1 MASPQSLNPPEK
13 ESMVTSVT
21 QKAQEEE
28 EEDDEDEE
36 TGQKFEFDDSEDE
49 QNTVENS
56 VENKESGTPH
66 VEAEHSE
73 NTNGSTATNAL
84 YCQAMKR
91 NQQAV
96 NGGIPAGLEDQN
108 IPTHPCTTNSEMVAR
123 QSPDG
128 SSVSAEPQVA
138 DEQASFWK
146 RNNIYEGSH
155 FEPECLYASIQKS
168 PHKHAQ
174 TAPVHSREWFS
185 VVSELTLRLHKGLA
199 PQGKAVPE
207 SDENSPSEQLK
218 QNSAP
223 PARSEVIY
231 DDVPCENITPPDA
244 VDDVIYEE
252 VQRSGESGLIDNGWG
267 SSEFESYDEQS
278 DSETKQPTR
287 NKISPDVR
295 RLKQRCV
302 QTRRELAMR
311 LGARDVGQL
320 KQNYDIKVQQLMK
333 AARNGTKDG
342 LEKTKIAMMRK
353 VSFLSKKDCTD
364 DTEED
369 SGYLDVT
376 VSELK
381 HPPPQLSPMPEGLS
395 SQQVVRRHILGSI
408 IQSERSYLDSL
419 KRILLEY
426 KKPLMEAEPRI
437 LSLKKVQ
444 PIFYRLKEILQCH
457 SMFQI
462 ALASRVAEWDNTEK
476 IGDLFVASFSKS
488 MVLDV
493 YSDYV
498 NNFTNAMALI
508 KKACMSK
515 PAFLE
520 FLKKKQAA
528 STDRITLYGLM
539 VKPIQRFPQFILLLQ
554 DMLKNTPVGH
564 QDRLPLQLALTELE
578 TLAEKLN
585 EQKRLAEQLAEI
597 QQLTRSVSD
606 RNLSKQL
613 NSDQKQ
619 LILSETLI
627 ETVYGEKGQVLKS
640 KERKVFLLNDMLIC
654 ANINVKG
661 PPDISSLV
669 PIGPKYAVKWSAPLL
684 QVQVVEVGQETPQRK
699 DSIYQQIGSK
709 RLSSTNSQGK
719 LFLGPPRLYQ
729 DLQELQHD
737 LSVVEEVTLLVGTL
751 QGSYQNLNTTVGQD
765 WCMALQRL
773 IRIKEDEIQCANKCR
788 LRLMVPGKPDKS
800 GRPVSF
806 TVVFST
812 PSPISKISWVNR
824 LHLAKIALRE
834 ENLPGWVC
842 VEDDEKTKPPFWC
855 PLLACRLPVFT
866 PKMQDLKLQ
875 AALYN
880 PVHCSLLG
888 FSAASTSLPQGYLW
902 VASGGDNSHGQVEI
916 FSLNRPTPR
925 SVKSFSLG
933 SPVLCLEYITEPST
947 DEELETQTSE
957 VPSKIGNTICVGLLD
972 GNILVYGSVDTAAQC
987 LLTFC
992 NPEGCPVLCLK
1003 QSANFLFAGLSN
1015 GKVAVYNRKS
1025 GVGLWDPDSCR
1036 HVVIGCAPVLKL
1048 LQIDECVWASC
1059 VNQVSVIEGSSL
1071 RTQSF
1076 EVHPDPM
1083 VSVTHMVRAGGG
1095 VWMAFSEGSS
1105 LRLFHTET
1113 LEHLQEINIST
1124 PSAYLSPGQKTV
1136 CVTSL
1141 LICQGLLWVGT
1152 AQGIIVTLPVPRLEG
1167 IPKITGKGMTSL
1179 NAHNGPV
1186 EFLVA
1191 TSSILSHDFLKRDSV
1206 MEGADSSN
1214 GAEDKEATNSSQE
1227 SLQQAD
1233 VSPQVEAK
1241 AKGVLLQYHLR
1252 STSQL
1257 PGKLLTARPE
1267 ETSNST
1273 QDSLEHTLEDC
1284 SIYELSD
1291 DPEVWVR
1298 GPGPSSKEAA
1308 RREKV
1313 TSAAVIAGGK
1323 GFRRLANS
1331 SNSSDSNENMLMVWQ
1346 LPITV

>member
-1 MASPQSLNPPEK
+1 MASPQSLNPPQQ
-13 ESMVTSVT
+13 ESVITGVT
-21 QKAQEEE
+21 QTPQQQEEE
-28 EEDDEDEE
+28 DNEDEE
-36 TGQKFEFDDSEDE
+36 IGEKFEFDDSEDE
-49 QNTVENS
+49 HDTGENS
-56 VENKESGTPH
+56 EQKRESKSSH

-73 NTNGSTATNAL
+73 RTKGSMASNAL
-84 YCQAMKR
+84 YCQAIKR
-91 NQQAV
+91 VTHSFQQAV
-96 NGGIPAGLEDQN
+96 NGEVQDIN
-108 IPTHPCTTNSEMVAR
+108 TNQHTAYPDMVAR

-128 SSVSAEPQVA
+128 SSVSAEPRMT
-138 DEQASFWK
+138 DEPASTWK
-146 RNNIYEGSH
+146 KNNIYEGSH
-155 FEPECLYASIQKS
+155 FVPECLYTSIPQS
-168 PHKHAQ
+168 VHRHAQ

-185 VVSELTLRLHKGLA
+185 VVSELTLRLHKE
-199 PQGKAVPE
+199 KAVSVSE
-207 SDENSPSEQLK
+207 GEQLRL
-218 QNSAP
+218 NPASAH
-223 PARSEVIY
+223 SEVIY
-231 DDVPCENITPPDA
+231 DDVPSENITPPDA
-244 VDDVIYEE
+244 EDDVIYEE
-252 VQRSGESGLIDNGWG
+252 VQRSGESALIDNGWG

-287 NKISPDVR
+287 N
-295 RLKQRCV
+295 
-302 QTRRELAMR
+302 
-311 LGARDVGQL
+311 
-320 KQNYDIKVQQLMK
+320 KVQQLMK

-364 DTEED
+364 DTEDD

-376 VSELK
+376 LSELK
-381 HPPPQLSPMPEGLS
+381 HPPPQLSPMPEGLT
-395 SQQVVRRHILGSI
+395 SQQIVRRHILGSI

-426 KKPLMEAEPRI
+426 KKTLMEAEPRI
-437 LSLKKVQ
+437 LSVKKIQ

-457 SMFQI
+457 SIFQI
-462 ALASRVAEWDNTEK
+462 ALASRVAEWDSTEK

-520 FLKKKQAA
+520 FLKKKQASSA
-528 STDRITLYGLM
+528 DRITLYGLM

-585 EQKRLAEQLAEI
+585 EQKRLAEQVAEI
-597 QQLTRSVSD
+597 QQLTRSISD

-619 LILSETLI
+619 LIMCETLT

-640 KERKVFLLNDMLIC
+640 KERKVFLLNDMVVC
-654 ANINVKG
+654 ANINLKYIETGIDNIFEEPRG
-661 PPDISSLV
+661 PSDISSLV
-669 PIGPKYAVKWSAPLL
+669 PVGPKYTVKWSAPLL

-699 DSIYQQIGSK
+699 ESIYQQSGSK

-729 DLQELQHD
+729 ELQELQHD
-737 LSVVEEVTLLVGTL
+737 LEVVEEVTLLVGTL

-773 IRIKEDEIQCANKCR
+773 IRIKEDQIQCANKCR

-800 GRPVSF
+800 GRPVTF

-855 PLLACRLPVFT
+855 PLLACQVPVFT
-866 PKMQDLKLQ
+866 PKAQDLKLQ

-880 PVHCSLLG
+880 PVQCALLG

-902 VASGGDNSHGQVEI
+902 VASGGDGSHGQVEI

-947 DEELETQTSE
+947 DEEQEVQATE
-957 VPSKIGNTICVGLLD
+957 VPFKIGNTICVGLQD

-992 NPEGCPVLCLK
+992 NPEVCPVLCLK
-1003 QSANFLFAGLSN
+1003 HSANFLFAGLSN

-1025 GVGLWDPDSCR
+1025 GEGLWDPDSCR
-1036 HVVIGCAPVLKL
+1036 HVVIGYAPVLKL
-1048 LQIDECVWASC
+1048 LRIDECVWASC
-1059 VNQVSVIEGSSL
+1059 ANQVSVIEGSTL

-1076 EVHPDPM
+1076 EAHPDPM

-1113 LEHLQEINIST
+1113 MEHLQEINIST
-1124 PSAYLSPGQKTV
+1124 HSAYFSPGQKTV

-1152 AQGIIVTLPVPRLEG
+1152 AQGVIVTLPVPRLEG
-1167 IPKITGKGMTSL
+1167 IPKITGKAMTSL

-1191 TSSILSHDFLKRDSV
+1191 TSSILSQAILKRDSAV
-1206 MEGADSSN
+1206 EGVDSNS
-1214 GAEDKEATNSSQE
+1214 GEEDKEVTNSSQE

-1233 VSPQVEAK
+1233 GASHGEAK
-1241 AKGVLLQYHLR
+1241 SKGVLLQYHLR

-1267 ETSNST
+1267 EAHSDST
-1273 QDSLEHTLEDC
+1273 RDSLEHSLEDG

-1291 DPEVWVR
+1291 DPEIWVR

-1313 TSAAVIAGGK
+1313 TSAAVISGGK
-1323 GFRRLANS
+1323 GFRRLTNS
-1331 SNSSDSNENMLMVWQ
+1331 SKSTESNENALIVWQ

>member
-1 MASPQSLNPPEK
+1 MNIFLISCIDSLQEAFIHPPESYVCICPQS
-13 ESMVTSVT
+13 
-21 QKAQEEE
+21 
-28 EEDDEDEE
+28 
-36 TGQKFEFDDSEDE
+36 EFNCAFDS
-49 QNTVENS
+49 QC
-56 VENKESGTPH
+56 
-66 VEAEHSE
+66 A
-73 NTNGSTATNAL
+73 
-84 YCQAMKR
+84 
-91 NQQAV
+91 
-96 NGGIPAGLEDQN
+96 
-108 IPTHPCTTNSEMVAR
+108 
-123 QSPDG
+123 
-128 SSVSAEPQVA
+128 
-138 DEQASFWK
+138 
-146 RNNIYEGSH
+146 
-155 FEPECLYASIQKS
+155 
-168 PHKHAQ
+168 
-174 TAPVHSREWFS
+174 
-185 VVSELTLRLHKGLA
+185 
-199 PQGKAVPE
+199 
-207 SDENSPSEQLK
+207 
-218 QNSAP
+218 
-223 PARSEVIY
+223 
-231 DDVPCENITPPDA
+231 
-244 VDDVIYEE
+244 
-252 VQRSGESGLIDNGWG
+252 
-267 SSEFESYDEQS
+267 
-278 DSETKQPTR
+278 
-287 NKISPDVR
+287 
-295 RLKQRCV
+295 
-302 QTRRELAMR
+302 
-311 LGARDVGQL
+311 
-320 KQNYDIKVQQLMK
+320 
-333 AARNGTKDG
+333 
-342 LEKTKIAMMRK
+342 
-353 VSFLSKKDCTD
+353 D

-437 LSLKKVQ
+437 LSLKKIQ
-444 PIFYRLKEILQCH
+444 PVFYRLKEILQCH

-508 KKACMSK
+508 KKACLSK

-640 KERKVFLLNDMLIC
+640 KERKVFLLNDMLVC

-699 DSIYQQIGSK
+699 DSKYQQSGSK

-824 LHLAKIALRE
+824 LHLAKIALRA

-866 PKMQDLKLQ
+866 PKMQDLKPLRGLSVSSGTGCPPSHVCFLFVVSSIAQ
-875 AALYN
+875 
-880 PVHCSLLG
+880 
-888 FSAASTSLPQGYLW
+888 
-902 VASGGDNSHGQVEI
+902 VASGGDDSHGQVEI

-1025 GVGLWDPDSCR
+1025 GEGLWDPDSCR
-1036 HVVIGCAPVLKL
+1036 HVVIGCAPILKL

-1059 VNQVSVIEGSSL
+1059 ANQVSVIEGSSL

-1191 TSSILSHDFLKRDSV
+1191 TSSILSQDFLKRDSA
-1206 MEGADSSN
+1206 MEGGDSSS
-1214 GAEDKEATNSSQE
+1214 GAEDKEATDSSQE

-1233 VSPQVEAK
+1233 GSPQVEAK

-1267 ETSNST
+1267 ESSVST
-1273 QDSLEHTLEDC
+1273 QDSLAHTLEDG

-1291 DPEVWVR
+1291 DPEVWVK

-1313 TSAAVIAGGK
+1313 TSAAVISGGK

-1331 SNSSDSNENMLMVWQ
+1331 SNSSDSSENMLMVWQ

>member
-1 MASPQSLNPPEK
+1 ME
-13 ESMVTSVT
+13 
-21 QKAQEEE
+21 
-28 EEDDEDEE
+28 
-36 TGQKFEFDDSEDE
+36 
-49 QNTVENS
+49 
-56 VENKESGTPH
+56 
-66 VEAEHSE
+66 
-73 NTNGSTATNAL
+73 
-84 YCQAMKR
+84 
-91 NQQAV
+91 
-96 NGGIPAGLEDQN
+96 
-108 IPTHPCTTNSEMVAR
+108 
-123 QSPDG
+123 
-128 SSVSAEPQVA
+128 
-138 DEQASFWK
+138 
-146 RNNIYEGSH
+146 SH
-155 FEPECLYASIQKS
+155 FCAVKMKLCEMNPL
-168 PHKHAQ
+168 
-174 TAPVHSREWFS
+174 S
-185 VVSELTLRLHKGLA
+185 VAMVSTEQRGTLRVCPGA
-199 PQGKAVPE
+199 ADPQTG
-207 SDENSPSEQLK
+207 
-218 QNSAP
+218 
-223 PARSEVIY
+223 IY
-231 DDVPCENITPPDA
+231 LF
-244 VDDVIYEE
+244 
-252 VQRSGESGLIDNGWG
+252 SFS
-267 SSEFESYDEQS
+267 F
-278 DSETKQPTR
+278 
-287 NKISPDVR
+287 
-295 RLKQRCV
+295 
-302 QTRRELAMR
+302 
-311 LGARDVGQL
+311 
-320 KQNYDIKVQQLMK
+320 LMK

-376 VSELK
+376 VSEIK

-437 LSLKKVQ
+437 LSLRKIQ

-462 ALASRVAEWDNTEK
+462 ALASRVAEWDHTEK

-627 ETVYGEKGQVLKS
+627 ETVFGEKGQVLKS
-640 KERKVFLLNDMLIC
+640 KEPVLSY
-654 ANINVKG
+654 VG

-684 QVQVVEVGQETPQRK
+684 QVQVVEVGQETPHFNV
-699 DSIYQQIGSK
+699 DIITDYHGNVICS
-709 RLSSTNSQGK
+709 GK

-729 DLQELQHD
+729 ELQELQHD
-737 LSVVEEVTLLVGTL
+737 LSVVEEVTLLVGTM

-866 PKMQDLKLQ
+866 PKMQDLKVSERQ
-875 AALYN
+875 PTNLYLCKLKKE
-880 PVHCSLLG
+880 HY
-888 FSAASTSLPQGYLW
+888 SARHRSHFIG
-902 VASGGDNSHGQVEI
+902 GGDSHGQVEI

-933 SPVLCLEYITEPST
+933 SPVVCLEYITEPST

-1025 GVGLWDPDSCR
+1025 GEGLWDPDSCR

-1059 VNQVSVIEGSSL
+1059 ANQVSVIEGSSL

-1191 TSSILSHDFLKRDSV
+1191 TSSILSQDFLKRDTP
-1206 MEGADSSN
+1206 MEGGDSRS
-1214 GAEDKEATNSSQE
+1214 GTEDKEATNSSQE
-1227 SLQQAD
+1227 SLQQVD
-1233 VSPQVEAK
+1233 GSPQVEAK

-1267 ETSNST
+1267 ETSDST
-1273 QDSLEHTLEDC
+1273 QDSLEHTLEDG

-1291 DPEVWVR
+1291 DPEVWVK

-1313 TSAAVIAGGK
+1313 TSAAVISGGK

-1331 SNSSDSNENMLMVWQ
+1331 SNSSDSSENMLMVWQ

>member
-1 MASPQSLNPPEK
+1 ML
-13 ESMVTSVT
+13 
-21 QKAQEEE
+21 
-28 EEDDEDEE
+28 
-36 TGQKFEFDDSEDE
+36 
-49 QNTVENS
+49 
-56 VENKESGTPH
+56 
-66 VEAEHSE
+66 
-73 NTNGSTATNAL
+73 
-84 YCQAMKR
+84 
-91 NQQAV
+91 
-96 NGGIPAGLEDQN
+96 
-108 IPTHPCTTNSEMVAR
+108 
-123 QSPDG
+123 
-128 SSVSAEPQVA
+128 SS
-138 DEQASFWK
+138 
-146 RNNIYEGSH
+146 Y
-155 FEPECLYASIQKS
+155 
-168 PHKHAQ
+168 
-174 TAPVHSREWFS
+174 
-185 VVSELTLRLHKGLA
+185 
-199 PQGKAVPE
+199 
-207 SDENSPSEQLK
+207 
-218 QNSAP
+218 
-223 PARSEVIY
+223 
-231 DDVPCENITPPDA
+231 
-244 VDDVIYEE
+244 
-252 VQRSGESGLIDNGWG
+252 
-267 SSEFESYDEQS
+267 
-278 DSETKQPTR
+278 
-287 NKISPDVR
+287 
-295 RLKQRCV
+295 
-302 QTRRELAMR
+302 
-311 LGARDVGQL
+311 
-320 KQNYDIKVQQLMK
+320 LMK

-353 VSFLSKKDCTD
+353 VPFLSKKDCTD
-364 DTEED
+364 GIEED

-381 HPPPQLSPMPEGLS
+381 HPPPQLSPMPDGLS

-437 LSLKKVQ
+437 LSLKKIQTV
-444 PIFYRLKEILQCH
+444 FYRLKEILQCH

-493 YSDYV
+493 YSDYI
-498 NNFTNAMALI
+498 NNFTNAMGLI

-520 FLKKKQAA
+520 FLKVNF
-528 STDRITLYGLM
+528 STYKS
-539 VKPIQRFPQFILLLQ
+539 VCVPQ
-554 DMLKNTPVGH
+554 DMLETTPVGH

-627 ETVYGEKGQVLKS
+627 ETVFGEKGQVLKS
-640 KERKVFLLNDMLIC
+640 KERKVFLLNDMLVC

-699 DSIYQQIGSK
+699 DSIYQQS
-709 RLSSTNSQGK
+709 GK
-719 LFLGPPRLYQ
+719 WTAAGLFLGPPRLYQ
-729 DLQELQHD
+729 ELQELQHD

-800 GRPVSF
+800 GHPVSF

-824 LHLAKIALRE
+824 LHLAKIALRD

-855 PLLACRLPVFT
+855 PLLACQLPVFT

-902 VASGGDNSHGQVEI
+902 VASGGDDSHGQVEI

-947 DEELETQTSE
+947 EEELETQTSE
-957 VPSKIGNTICVGLLD
+957 VLPKIGNTICVGLLD

-1003 QSANFLFAGLSN
+1003 HSANFLFAGLSN

-1025 GVGLWDPDSCR
+1025 GEGLWDPDSCR

-1048 LQIDECVWASC
+1048 LQIDKCVWASC
-1059 VNQVSVIEGSSL
+1059 ANQVSVIEGSSL

-1124 PSAYLSPGQKTV
+1124 PSAYLSPGQKSV

-1191 TSSILSHDFLKRDSV
+1191 TSSILSQDFLKRDSPT
-1206 MEGADSSN
+1206 EGVDSS
-1214 GAEDKEATNSSQE
+1214 GGGEDKKVTNSSQE

-1233 VSPQVEAK
+1233 GSPQAEDK
-1241 AKGVLLQYHLR
+1241 TKGVLLQYQLR

-1257 PGKLLTARPE
+1257 PGKLLTARLE
-1267 ETSNST
+1267 ESSGST
-1273 QDSLEHTLEDC
+1273 QDSLEHTLEDG

-1298 GPGPSSKEAA
+1298 GPGQSSKEET

-1313 TSAAVIAGGK
+1313 TSAAVISGGK
-1323 GFRRLANS
+1323 GFRRLAKS
-1331 SNSSDSNENMLMVWQ
+1331 SNSHDSSENMLMVWQ

>member
-1 MASPQSLNPPEK
+1 MLRVFPSKCGRICCVRIQLECRHDYILNFMASPESLNPPKK
-13 ESMVTSVT
+13 ESMVPGVT
-21 QKAQEEE
+21 QKPQEEE
-28 EEDDEDEE
+28 EDGDEDEE
-36 TGQKFEFDDSEDE
+36 TGEKFEFDDSEDE

-56 VENKESGTPH
+56 VQNKESRTPH
-66 VEAEHSE
+66 VDAEHSE
-73 NTNGSTATNAL
+73 STKGSTAANAL

-91 NQQAV
+91 VTQHNQPTV
-96 NGGIPAGLEDQN
+96 NGGTPAGLEDQN
-108 IPTHPCTTNSEMVAR
+108 IPTHPHTTYPDMVAR

-128 SSVSAEPQVA
+128 SSISAEPRVA
-138 DEQASFWK
+138 DEQESISK
-146 RNNIYEGSH
+146 RNNIYEGK
-155 FEPECLYASIQKS
+155 A
-168 PHKHAQ
+168 
-174 TAPVHSREWFS
+174 
-185 VVSELTLRLHKGLA
+185 VSESAG
-199 PQGKAVPE
+199 
-207 SDENSPSEQLK
+207 DSPPEQLK
-218 QNSAP
+218 VNSVSAP
-223 PARSEVIY
+223 SARSEVIY
-231 DDVPCENITPPDA
+231 DDVPCENNSPPDA
-244 VDDVIYEE
+244 EDDVIYEE

-287 NKISPDVR
+287 NK
-295 RLKQRCV
+295 
-302 QTRRELAMR
+302 
-311 LGARDVGQL
+311 
-320 KQNYDIKVQQLMK
+320 VQQLMK

-364 DTEED
+364 DTEDD

-395 SQQVVRRHILGSI
+395 GQQIVRRHILGSI

-437 LSLKKVQ
+437 LSLRKIQ

-597 QQLTRSVSD
+597 QQLARSIGD

-699 DSIYQQIGSK
+699 DSVYQHSGSK

-719 LFLGPPRLYQ
+719 LFLGPPRLFQ
-729 DLQELQHD
+729 ELQELQHD

-751 QGSYQNLNTTVGQD
+751 QGAYQNLNTTVGQD

-806 TVVFST
+806 TVVLGT

-855 PLLACRLPVFT
+855 PLLACRVPVFA
-866 PKMQDLKLQ
+866 PKVQDLKLQ

-880 PVHCSLLG
+880 PVHCALLG

-902 VASGGDNSHGQVEI
+902 VVSGGDDSHGQVEI

-925 SVKSFSLG
+925 SVKTFSLG
-933 SPVLCLEYITEPST
+933 SPVLCLEYIPEPST

-957 VPSKIGNTICVGLLD
+957 VLSKIGNTICVGLLD

-1003 QSANFLFAGLSN
+1003 HSANFLFAGLSN
-1015 GKVAVYNRKS
+1015 GKVAIYNRKS
-1025 GVGLWDPDSCR
+1025 EEGLWDPDSCR

-1048 LQIDECVWASC
+1048 LRIDEYVWASC
-1059 VNQVSVIEGSSL
+1059 ANQVSVIEGSSL
-1071 RTQSF
+1071 KTQSF

-1124 PSAYLSPGQKTV
+1124 PSAYLSPGQKAV

-1179 NAHNGPV
+1179 NAHSGPV
-1186 EFLVA
+1186 EFLLA
-1191 TSSILSHDFLKRDSV
+1191 TSSVLPQDFLKRDSAT
-1206 MEGADSSN
+1206 EGADSN
-1214 GAEDKEATNSSQE
+1214 IGGEDKEATNSSQE

-1233 VSPQVEAK
+1233 GSSQGEAK

-1257 PGKLLTARPE
+1257 PGKVLTGRPE
-1267 ETSNST
+1267 ESSNPT
-1273 QDSLEHTLEDC
+1273 QESLEHSLEDG

-1291 DPEVWVR
+1291 DPDVWVR
-1298 GPGPSSKEAA
+1298 GPGPSSKEST

-1313 TSAAVIAGGK
+1313 TSAAVISGGK
-1323 GFRRLANS
+1323 GFRRLPSS
-1331 SNSSDSNENMLMVWQ
+1331 SNSHDSSENTLMVWQ